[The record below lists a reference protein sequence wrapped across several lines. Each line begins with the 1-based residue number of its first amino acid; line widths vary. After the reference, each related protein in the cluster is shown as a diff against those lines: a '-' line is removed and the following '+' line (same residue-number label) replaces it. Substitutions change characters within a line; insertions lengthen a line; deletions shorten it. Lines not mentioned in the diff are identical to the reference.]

1 MKRTTK
7 EQRRRENKVLK
18 ALTQIAAII
27 ALSLAGLLLFMLFI
41 WYRAQAQPPRT
52 DEELAA
58 QIERERGKPLSIE
71 IPKPETEG
79 SITIY
84 TPDGGTYGY
93 FGEIEILNDGTDGH
107 QIQIECG
114 GWLVGEYQHGEPA
127 YTEESEGS
135 YEKQKNQ

>member
-27 ALSLAGLLLFMLFI
+27 ALSLSGLLLFMMFI

-58 QIERERGKPLSIE
+58 QIEREHGKPLSIE
-71 IPKPETEG
+71 ILKPETEG
-79 SITIY
+79 SITIF
-84 TPDGGTYGY
+84 T
-93 FGEIEILNDGTDGH
+93 
-107 QIQIECG
+107 
-114 GWLVGEYQHGEPA
+114 
-127 YTEESEGS
+127 
-135 YEKQKNQ
+135 